1 MIACTEEE
9 EGEAR
14 ALKEVDS
21 NRDRDTPAWETGDVK
36 MRRRRVSSKE
46 VEKKTR
52 RSFSA
57 EVEATSAETTLLM
70 LTLSATA

>member
-9 EGEAR
+9 KGKAS
-14 ALKEVDS
+14 AVKEVDS

-57 EVEATSAETTLLM
+57 EVEATSADATLLM